1 MPVYDCTFVLSPQ
14 LEDAALDN
22 QITKIK
28 DLINSS
34 GGKVLKDNRIGVRR
48 LAYEINKLTQGYYV
62 SLEFEGTG
70 QIIDTIE
77 HQFRLNEACLRF
89 LTCHHQ
95 VFDQPPSRNVPRTE
109 TRPNTKPET
118 KPETETT
125 PASDKPAAD
134 DDKPAE

>member
-1 MPVYDCTFVLSPQ
+1 MTVYDCTIVLSPQ

-34 GGKVLKDNRIGVRR
+34 GGKVLRDNRIGVRR

-70 QIIDTIE
+70 QIVDTIE
-77 HQFRLNEACLRF
+77 HQFRLNESCLRF
-89 LTCHHQ
+89 LTCHYQ
-95 VFDQPPSRNVPRTE
+95 KFDPPPSRNV
-109 TRPNTKPET
+109 TRPEYKRDV
-118 KPETETT
+118 KPETETA
-125 PASDKPAAD
+125 PASDKPAGD
-134 DDKPAE
+134 DDKPVE